1 MILFCKKWIKEGNP
15 KDFAYFINS
24 FCLLSKIDVFSHV
37 RIGIAMIIVGAVV
50 MILGLIFYLQG
61 NSIVGPTSSF
71 MYSNPK
77 WIVNGQW
84 IAVSGLLILV
94 AGLGISS
101 RRPRS

>member
-1 MILFCKKWIKEGNP
+1 MRMGFTVMG
-15 KDFAYFINS
+15 
-24 FCLLSKIDVFSHV
+24 
-37 RIGIAMIIVGAVV
+37 IGIITLIFG
-50 MILGLIFYLQG
+50 IIFYLQG

-84 IAVSGLLILV
+84 IAVSGVLILA
-94 AGLGISS
+94 AGLGISL

>member
-1 MILFCKKWIKEGNP
+1 MRMGV
-15 KDFAYFINS
+15 AMMG
-24 FCLLSKIDVFSHV
+24 
-37 RIGIAMIIVGAVV
+37 IGVVV
-50 MILGLIFYLQG
+50 MILGIIFYLQG
-61 NSIVGPTSSF
+61 HSIVGPTSSF

-84 IAVSGLLILV
+84 IAVSGLLILA

>member
-1 MILFCKKWIKEGNP
+1 MMI
-15 KDFAYFINS
+15 
-24 FCLLSKIDVFSHV
+24 V
-37 RIGIAMIIVGAVV
+37 GIAIMIMGI
-50 MILGLIFYLQG
+50 IFYLQG
-61 NSIVGPTSSF
+61 HSIVGPTSSF

-84 IAVSGLLILV
+84 IAVSGLLILA

>member
-1 MILFCKKWIKEGNP
+1 MRVGILIVPVGV
-15 KDFAYFINS
+15 
-24 FCLLSKIDVFSHV
+24 LVMVF
-37 RIGIAMIIVGAVV
+37 GI
-50 MILGLIFYLQG
+50 IFYLQG

-84 IAVSGLLILV
+84 IAVVGVLILS
-94 AGLGISS
+94 AGLGISL

>member
-1 MILFCKKWIKEGNP
+1 M
-15 KDFAYFINS
+15 
-24 FCLLSKIDVFSHV
+24 IDVFSHM
-37 RIGIAMIIVGAVV
+37 RIGIAMIIVGVVV

-84 IAVSGLLILV
+84 IAVSGLLIFA

>member
-1 MILFCKKWIKEGNP
+1 MRMG
-15 KDFAYFINS
+15 
-24 FCLLSKIDVFSHV
+24 V
-37 RIGIAMIIVGAVV
+37 AMIVVGGVV
-50 MILGLIFYLQG
+50 IILGTVFYLQG
-61 NSIVGPTSSF
+61 HSIVGPTYSF

-84 IAVSGLLILV
+84 IAVSGLLILA

>member
-1 MILFCKKWIKEGNP
+1 M
-15 KDFAYFINS
+15 
-24 FCLLSKIDVFSHV
+24 
-37 RIGIAMIIVGAVV
+37 RIGVVMLGIGIVV
-50 MILGLIFYLQG
+50 MISGIIFYLQG

-84 IAVSGLLILV
+84 IAVSGVLILA
-94 AGLGISS
+94 AGLGISL

>member
-1 MILFCKKWIKEGNP
+1 MK
-15 KDFAYFINS
+15 
-24 FCLLSKIDVFSHV
+24 
-37 RIGIAMIIVGAVV
+37 IGIVIISIGIIVFAFG
-50 MILGLIFYLQG
+50 IIFYLQG

-84 IAVSGLLILV
+84 IAVGGALIFA
-94 AGLGISS
+94 AGLGISL

>member
-1 MILFCKKWIKEGNP
+1 MRVGIMIVPVGVLVM
-15 KDFAYFINS
+15 
-24 FCLLSKIDVFSHV
+24 VF
-37 RIGIAMIIVGAVV
+37 GI
-50 MILGLIFYLQG
+50 IFYLQG

-84 IAVSGLLILV
+84 IAVSGALILA
-94 AGLGISS
+94 AGLGISL

>member
-1 MILFCKKWIKEGNP
+1 M
-15 KDFAYFINS
+15 
-24 FCLLSKIDVFSHV
+24 
-37 RIGIAMIIVGAVV
+37 RIGVVV
-50 MILGLIFYLQG
+50 MIIGATIMIMGIIFYLQG
-61 NSIVGPTSSF
+61 HAIVGPTSSF

-84 IAVSGLLILV
+84 IAVSGLLILA

>member
-1 MILFCKKWIKEGNP
+1 M
-15 KDFAYFINS
+15 
-24 FCLLSKIDVFSHV
+24 
-37 RIGIAMIIVGAVV
+37 RIGVVILGIGIVAMISGI
-50 MILGLIFYLQG
+50 IFYLQG

-84 IAVSGLLILV
+84 IAVSGVLIFA
-94 AGLGISS
+94 AGLGISL

>member
-1 MILFCKKWIKEGNP
+1 MMG
-15 KDFAYFINS
+15 
-24 FCLLSKIDVFSHV
+24 
-37 RIGIAMIIVGAVV
+37 VGAAI
-50 MILGLIFYLQG
+50 MILGIIFYLQG
-61 NSIVGPTSSF
+61 HSIVGPTSSF

-84 IAVSGLLILV
+84 IAVSGLLILA